1 MNAEERKEEAQ
12 AISWWLSPENSEARR
27 ELEQRNPPLGEWLSM
42 VEKKVQEKLA
52 EQEAQEEGAKVKA

>member
-27 ELEQRNPPLGEWLSM
+27 ELEQRNPPLGHWLAM
-42 VEKKVQEKLA
+42 IEKKVQQKLT
-52 EQEAQEEGAKVKA
+52 EIEAQEEEANVRA